1 MIVVSDTSP
10 LNYLVLIGQFDLLPR
25 LYEQVVIPRSVFSEL
40 SADKAPTPI
49 KRWIQ
54 HLPDWIV
61 ISESINQDPSLFYL
75 DRGEQ
80 DGIALAQSIHADIIL
95 LDESRARDAAKIKGI
110 PVTGTLG
117 VLLTFAE
124 NGWIDL
130 PKALED
136 LRATNFRASSS
147 LIDRLLEQ
155 NKK

>member
-10 LNYLVLIGQFDLLPR
+10 LNYLVLIGHIDLLPR
-25 LYEQVVIPRSVFSEL
+25 LYERIVIPRAVLSEL
-40 SADKAPTPI
+40 SADKAPKPI

-54 HLPDWIV
+54 HLPNWIV
-61 ISESINQDPSLFYL
+61 ISEAVNQDPSLFYL

-95 LDESRARDAAKIKGI
+95 LDEFEAREAAKARNVPI
-110 PVTGTLG
+110 TGTLG
-117 VLLTFAE
+117 VLLTAAE
-124 NGWIDL
+124 NGWINF

-136 LRATNFRASSS
+136 LRATNFRAASS